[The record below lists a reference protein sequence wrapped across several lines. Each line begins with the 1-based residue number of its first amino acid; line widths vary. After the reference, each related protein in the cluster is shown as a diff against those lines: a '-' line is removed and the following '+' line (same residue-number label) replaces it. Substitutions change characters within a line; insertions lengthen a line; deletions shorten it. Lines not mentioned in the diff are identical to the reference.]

1 MKVLFVTV
9 QNVDVPEVRAAERSE
24 ITELAPGI
32 HRVLIRYGFMESPD
46 VPRDLALALRQG
58 ETKLEPMRTSY
69 FIGRSTLR
77 PSKLTPL
84 IFTLSVVA
92 IIYTSLVA
100 FVQEDMK
107 KLVAYSSVAHMGFVT
122 IGIFTGVMQG
132 VHGALFQMLSHG
144 IVSAAL
150 FLIVVIYKMVPQG
163 FIPRQDTGVIFSN
176 LRAPEGIPF
185 AELERRVKAVVC
197 TGFGPIERLELK
209 DVPPP
214 AMQPGCVYLQHVD
227 ALPRDMQQR
236 LVDFLHPGPD
246 TPDDLRALL
255 AQAEQRDLIGAD
267 SREMLEGVL
276 GQALEAGLIIDA
288 AVSRSLAQFKSLWAL
303 RDNISEAQAK
313 EGPNVKHDVSIPISR
328 MADYIAATDQELARA
343 YPAARVVTFGHVG
356 DGNVHYNVSAPE
368 GVDAAGFIREE
379 SESIN
384 RLVHDSVNRFGGSI
398 SAEHG
403 LGQYKR
409 EEITRYK
416 SPVEMRLMRAV
427 KYAIDPRGLM
437 NPGKVL

>member
-1 MKVLFVTV
+1 MLF
-9 QNVDVPEVRAAERSE
+9 RS
-24 ITELAPGI
+24 
-32 HRVLIRYGFMESPD
+32 
-46 VPRDLALALRQG
+46 
-58 ETKLEPMRTSY
+58 
-69 FIGRSTLR
+69 
-77 PSKLTPL
+77 
-84 IFTLSVVA
+84 
-92 IIYTSLVA
+92 
-100 FVQEDMK
+100 
-107 KLVAYSSVAHMGFVT
+107 
-122 IGIFTGVMQG
+122 
-132 VHGALFQMLSHG
+132 
-144 IVSAAL
+144 
-150 FLIVVIYKMVPQG
+150 
-163 FIPRQDTGVIFSN
+163 
-176 LRAPEGIPF
+176 
-185 AELERRVKAVVC
+185 
-197 TGFGPIERLELK
+197 
-209 DVPPP
+209 
-214 AMQPGCVYLQHVD
+214 
-227 ALPRDMQQR
+227 
-236 LVDFLHPGPD
+236 
-246 TPDDLRALL
+246 
-255 AQAEQRDLIGAD
+255 
-267 SREMLEGVL
+267 
-276 GQALEAGLIIDA
+276 
-288 AVSRSLAQFKSLWAL
+288 
-303 RDNISEAQAK
+303 SEAQAK